1 MIDKR
6 LLKSY
11 YNSFNT
17 KAFICLYPGMTCSE
31 KPIRA
36 HSIQNSKVFD
46 LLSDKDHLVSIQQ
59 ITNKSHAPVPSF
71 GLIGRNK
78 ASVFEGLCQ
87 HHDKS
92 LFKPIDDSD
101 FEVDDKEQLFL
112 LAYRSVLKEL
122 HASMT
127 RAIKI
132 QEGYF
137 SKAHLGLCAK
147 DAPSMEGEFALQNIM
162 DAFDTYEYKIGFD
175 NAFLAGNYD
184 YLTHQI
190 FKIETDRATVACSQ
204 LFSIDSFQFRDTV
217 PRVLMNIFPVNN
229 KLTYAIFSSTKDE
242 SSQVND
248 YLFKC
253 LRSNNVSVRNYEIS
267 KLIIRNSDNFFISP
281 LHFSTWS
288 ESKKSKVLQHCADT
302 VFKDV
307 EQDDVDFYLF

>member
-1 MIDKR
+1 
-6 LLKSY
+6 
-11 YNSFNT
+11 
-17 KAFICLYPGMTCSE
+17 
-31 KPIRA
+31 
-36 HSIQNSKVFD
+36 
-46 LLSDKDHLVSIQQ
+46 
-59 ITNKSHAPVPSF
+59 
-71 GLIGRNK
+71 
-78 ASVFEGLCQ
+78 
-87 HHDKS
+87 
-92 LFKPIDDSD
+92 
-101 FEVDDKEQLFL
+101 
-112 LAYRSVLKEL
+112 
-122 HASMT
+122 MT